1 MTKTG
6 LLNAL
11 GINDIDK
18 REGIM
23 EKVWLKN
30 YPPGVSPTID
40 LDGQTIVDYISKQCD
55 SYPQAC
61 AFENFKS
68 EITYAEF
75 DEKSKRLAAYFQKEL
90 GLKKG
95 DRFGIMLPNIL
106 QFPIAMFAALRAGL
120 TIVTINPLY
129 TSREISHQLKDAG
142 VTAII
147 VLEKFAHELANALP
161 YVSTKHVIVTRI
173 GDCLG
178 TVKGTV
184 FNFVLKYI
192 KRDVPD
198 WHIPRAMIF
207 NRVMEKAKEL
217 TFDPV
222 AIDKSDVAFFQ
233 YTGGTTG
240 TPKGAILTHKNIVAN
255 VKQCLAW
262 VKNDLEPEKEAVIT
276 ALPLYHIFSLTGCMF
291 FMGIGVKALLITNPR
306 DIKLFI
312 RLLKSYQF
320 SVFMGLN
327 TLFNALMHAPGFE
340 KINFS
345 SFKLC
350 FSGGMALQKTV
361 ADEWKEKTGLKITE
375 GYGLTEASPVVCIN
389 PLHLKDHIGSV
400 GLPIP
405 STEVKVCDAEGNE
418 LPQGEKG
425 ELYVR
430 GPQVMKGYW
439 RCPNETALV
448 LDDKGWLRTGDVA
461 RLDEKGF
468 IYIVDRKKDMIIVSG
483 FNVYPNEVEAVIM
496 SHPGVGEVAVVGVP
510 SERSGEAVKA
520 VIVKR
525 DRRLTADDV
534 LDFCHKHLTGYKVP
548 SYIQFK
554 RDLPKS
560 TVGKVLRRAL
570 R

>member
-1 MTKTG
+1 
-6 LLNAL
+6 
-11 GINDIDK
+11 
-18 REGIM
+18 M

-30 YPPGVSPTID
+30 YPPGVPETIE
-40 LDGQTIVDYISKQCD
+40 LDNETLVDYISRQCER
-55 SYPQAC
+55 SPELC
-61 AFENFKS
+61 AFENFGC

-75 DEKSKRLAAYFQKEL
+75 EKKSKDLAAYLQTDL

-106 QFPIAMFAALRAGL
+106 QFPIALFAALRAGL
-120 TIVTINPLY
+120 TIVTLNPLY
-129 TSREISHQLKDAG
+129 TSREIVQQLKDAG
-142 VTAII
+142 VKAII

-161 YVSTKHVIVTRI
+161 YVDTKHVIVTKI

-178 TVKGTV
+178 KFKGGI

-198 WHIPRAMIF
+198 WHIPGALIY
-207 NRVMEKAKEL
+207 NKVMEKAQNL
-217 TFDPV
+217 SFSPV
-222 AIDKSDVAFFQ
+222 AIDSNDIAFLQ

-240 TPKGAILTHKNIVAN
+240 VPKGAMLTHGNVVAN
-255 VKQCLAW
+255 VKQCLEW
-262 VKNDLEPEKEAVIT
+262 VKRDLEIGKEAIIT
-276 ALPLYHIFSLTGCMF
+276 ALPLYHIFSLTGCLF
-291 FMGIGVKALLITNPR
+291 FMGMGGKALLITNPR
-306 DIKLFI
+306 DIKLFVH
-312 RLLKSYQF
+312 LLKKYHF
-320 SVFMGLN
+320 TVFMGLN
-327 TLFNALMHAPGFE
+327 TLFNALMHAPGFD
-340 KINFS
+340 KINFD

-350 FSGGMALQKTV
+350 FSGGMALQETV
-361 ADEWKEKTGLKITE
+361 AQEWRKKTGLKITE

-389 PLHLKDHIGSV
+389 PLHANKHFGSV

-405 STEVKVCDAEGNE
+405 STEIKICDAQGNE
-418 LPQGEKG
+418 VPAGEKG
-425 ELYVR
+425 ELYAR

-439 RCPNETALV
+439 HRPSETKLV
-448 LDDKGWLRTGDVA
+448 LDAEGWLKTGDVA
-461 RLDEKGF
+461 RIDEKGF
-468 IYIVDRKKDMIIVSG
+468 VFIVDRKKDMIIVSG

-520 VIVKR
+520 VIVKKDHQLSER
-525 DRRLTADDV
+525 DIVDY
-534 LDFCHKHLTGYKVP
+534 CHERLTGYKVP
-548 SYIQFK
+548 SRIQFE